1 MAADVKAAEFA
12 AKLRDHPFVKNAT
25 TAASLLKR
33 APGTVTVDELRGL
46 LNWTAANSAVL
57 DMTGM
62 TVTITDQVTL
72 QDHPGIKGGTFIIN
86 SSSQRAG
93 LLIRTTDNRTE
104 ARKTFILGSTFL
116 VHAQHSSQAAVIYAV
131 DGRHVVIDECKILG
145 VKVGRAIYVRGTTS
159 NPAAFTPKTIDPQI
173 LNTAEVAFDALVGD
187 QPLPASGCCNVHVLR
202 TQIYMNTQDGEA
214 ITFESTRVFAPQSS
228 AREAWRVRN
237 ATATVTAPVSHCIVA
252 ECDITGGHYGVAA
265 YGARL
270 IWVGGCRLYRQVRG
284 TSAQDTTQSFL
295 THGCDI
301 FDPKST
307 AHHNAYGADQCR
319 YAGTVVDTGRS
330 NGEGLLQAYVGC
342 GVVHFVH
349 CNVLSHS
356 ETKALYMVYAGVG
369 ADVTVRDSYFMER
382 QPHSITRGICVVETD
397 WIDSTK
403 AEQSRAFGGTN
414 GELDKFLNKAIPT
427 KLRVVDSQV
436 LPLQPG
442 MFAVIRPTSSKYGV
456 ARCELEYPRDY
467 RSRLRVYSEAKT
479 DIRVGV
485 NFKLS
490 GKLSYTNYSGYPLL
504 PV

>member
-1 MAADVKAAEFA
+1 MATDVKAAEFA
-12 AKLRDHPFVKNAT
+12 AKLRDHPFVKNAMS
-25 TAASLLKR
+25 AAELLKR
-33 APGTVTVDELRGL
+33 PPGTMTLDELRGL

-62 TVTITDQVTL
+62 TVTISSQVTL
-72 QDHPGIKGGTFIIN
+72 QDHPGIKGGTFLVN
-86 SSSQRAG
+86 SSSERAG
-93 LLIRTTDNRTE
+93 LLIRVTANRAE
-104 ARKTFILGSTFL
+104 DRKTFILGSTFL

-159 NPAAFTPKTIDPQI
+159 NPAAFTPKTIDPQM
-173 LNTAEVAFDALVGD
+173 LNTAEIAFDALIGD

-214 ITFESTRVFAPQSS
+214 ITFESTRVFAPQGN
-228 AREAWRVRN
+228 ARDAWRARN

-295 THGCDI
+295 TNGCDV

-319 YAGTVVDTGRS
+319 YAGSNVDTGRS

-342 GVVHFVH
+342 GAIHFTH
-349 CNVLSHS
+349 CDVLSHS

-369 ADVTVRDSYFMER
+369 ADVTVESCRLTER
-382 QPHSITRGICVVETD
+382 KPYSITRGLCVVETD
-397 WIDSTK
+397 WIDSTQ
-403 AEQSRAFGGTN
+403 AEQSRAFGGTK

-427 KLRVVDSQV
+427 KMTVLNSQA
-436 LPLQPG
+436 LPPQSG
-442 MFAVIRPTSSKYGV
+442 MFAIIRPTSPKYG
-456 ARCELEYPRDY
+456 AAPCELQYPRDY
-467 RSRLRVYSEAKT
+467 RSRLKVYSEAKT
-479 DIRVGV
+479 DIRVSV

-490 GKLSYTNYSGYPLL
+490 GKPSYSPYSGYALL

>member
-12 AKLRDHPFVKNAT
+12 AKLRDHPFVTNAMS
-25 TAASLLKR
+25 AASLLKR
-33 APGTVTVDELRGL
+33 TPGTMTIEEFRGL

-62 TVTITDQVTL
+62 TVTISSQVTL
-72 QDHPGIKGGTFIIN
+72 QDHPGIKGGTFLVN
-86 SSSQRAG
+86 SSSERAG
-93 LLIRTTDNRTE
+93 LLIRVTANRAE
-104 ARKTFILGSTFL
+104 GQKTFILGSTFL
-116 VHAQHSSQAAVIYAV
+116 VHAQHSSQAAIIYAV

-159 NPAAFTPKTIDPQI
+159 NPAAFTPKTIDPQM
-173 LNTAEVAFDALVGD
+173 LNTAEIAFGALIDD

-214 ITFESTRVFAPQSS
+214 ITFESARVFAPQAD
-228 AREAWRVRN
+228 ARTAWRVRN
-237 ATATVTAPVSHCIVA
+237 ATATVTAPVSHCVVA

-295 THGCDI
+295 THGCDV

-319 YAGTVVDTGRS
+319 YAGSNVDTGRS

-342 GVVHFVH
+342 GVIHFTH
-349 CNVLSHS
+349 CDVLSHS

-369 ADVTVRDSYFMER
+369 ADVTVSSCRLTER
-382 QPHSITRGICVVETD
+382 KPYSITRGLCVVETD
-397 WIDSTK
+397 WIDSTQ
-403 AEQSRAFGGTN
+403 AEQSRAFGGTK
-414 GELDKFLNKAIPT
+414 GELDKFLNTALPT
-427 KLRVVDSQV
+427 KMSVINSQV
-436 LPLQPG
+436 LPPQPG
-442 MFAVIRPTSSKYGV
+442 MFAIIRPTSPKYG
-456 ARCELEYPRDY
+456 AAPCALQYPRDY
-467 RSRLRVYSEAKT
+467 RSRLKVYSATKT
-479 DIRVGV
+479 DIQVSV
-485 NFKLS
+485 NFKIS
-490 GKLSYTNYSGYPLL
+490 DKPSYSPYSGYTLL